1 MTLKPRC
8 ECSTCD
14 ACPNPP
20 DRSGTCATCF
30 DGQPEF
36 GYPAGSHEPL
46 SDRDLDEI
54 RDEDEYAAAS
64 LPASALEMYEVLRRL
79 VVIKDHTTDEAV
91 RIWDRARLMVDPTQT
106 GSCQCSLHDCPNA
119 ATPETFCHPRCE
131 TCAWTATVCGVC
143 AIGDCDVD
151 DEGRAVGGRVCYICG
166 VDDVDTTR
174 ARLGDVAGQVTA
186 IADRIVNVCGI
197 GKCDA

>member
-1 MTLKPRC
+1 VTLKPRC

-20 DRSGTCATCF
+20 DRSGTCVNCF

-36 GYPAGSHEPL
+36 GDPAGSHEPL
-46 SDRDLDEI
+46 SDRELDAI

-64 LPASALEMYEVLRRL
+64 LPASAIQMYEVLRD
-79 VVIKDHTTDEAV
+79 IHAV
-91 RIWDRARLMVDPTQT
+91 WKAGWDAEDSDGLLQSDNAYFGRDFDGPFQRMAALMGDQPHHDPE
-106 GSCQCSLHDCPNA
+106 SLA
-119 ATPETFCHPRCE
+119 AL
-131 TCAWTATVCGVC
+131 AAYN
-143 AIGDCDVD
+143 
-151 DEGRAVGGRVCYICG
+151 GGRVCYICG
-166 VDDVDTTR
+166 IENIDTTK

-186 IADRIVNVCGI
+186 IADRIVNVCGV

>member
-20 DRSGTCATCF
+20 DRSGTCVNCF

-36 GYPAGSHEPL
+36 GDPAGSHEPL
-46 SDRDLDEI
+46 ATYRDRLIDW
-54 RDEDEYAAAS
+54 S
-64 LPASALEMYEVLRRL
+64 
-79 VVIKDHTTDEAV
+79 
-91 RIWDRARLMVDPTQT
+91 
-106 GSCQCSLHDCPNA
+106 
-119 ATPETFCHPRCE
+119 
-131 TCAWTATVCGVC
+131 
-143 AIGDCDVD
+143 
-151 DEGRAVGGRVCYICG
+151 RVCHICG
-166 VDDVDTTR
+166 VDDVDTTK

-186 IADRIVNVCGI
+186 IADRIVNVCGV